1 MTYGTVAGKSLI
13 FPMCWFLCNDI
24 AKLTN
29 LYSPTISQDAFTET
43 YLTSQK
49 STIFPDVGVLIY
61 VFDVESP
68 TFSRDLSTYASI
80 VSALSDHSPS
90 ARVFTLVH
98 KMDLVASDFRDHVIT
113 QKSAQISDHSGRFAR
128 SMDIYGTS
136 IWDETLYRAWGGI
149 VNSLIPNLD
158 TVKRGLRT
166 LAQATE
172 AEEVVLFEQAT
183 FLTVTRVGSE
193 MGDRNPYKDRYERLS
208 NIIKTFRNSLLY
220 VGPPPLFH
228 LPSIF
233 FSSLSRL

>member
-1 MTYGTVAGKSLI
+1 M
-13 FPMCWFLCNDI
+13 
-24 AKLTN
+24 
-29 LYSPTISQDAFTET
+29 
-43 YLTSQK
+43 
-49 STIFPDVGVLIY
+49 GVLIY

-68 TFSRDLSTYASI
+68 TFPRDLSTYASI
-80 VSALSDHSPS
+80 VSALSDHSPG

-98 KMDLVASDFRDHVIT
+98 KMDLVASEFRDHVIT

-193 MGDRNPYKDRYERLS
+193 TGDRNPYKDRYERLS

-220 VGPPPLFH
+220 VDLLSFP
-228 LPSIF
+228 F
-233 FSSLSRL
+233 FLLSKL